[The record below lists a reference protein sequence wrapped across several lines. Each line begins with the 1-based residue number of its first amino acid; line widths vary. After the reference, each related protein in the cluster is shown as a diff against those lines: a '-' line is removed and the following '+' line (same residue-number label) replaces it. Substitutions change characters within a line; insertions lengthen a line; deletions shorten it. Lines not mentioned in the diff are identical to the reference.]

1 MNPEFRL
8 LIFCLFTFWV
18 FLPGKS
24 LPFRSKY
31 TKNANITNHNK
42 KIKKSLPGKNTQK
55 VNKQK
60 ISCQNW
66 GFVLVVRM
74 SWMRY

>member
-1 MNPEFRL
+1 MQQVIC
-8 LIFCLFTFWV
+8 LITFWV

-24 LPFRSKY
+24 LQLRSKY
-31 TKNANITNHNK
+31 TKNDNITNYIK
-42 KIKKSLPGKNTQK
+42 KIKKPLPVKNTQK

-60 ISCQNW
+60 IGSRNL

-74 SWMRY
+74 RWMR

>member
-1 MNPEFRL
+1 M
-8 LIFCLFTFWV
+8 
-18 FLPGKS
+18 
-24 LPFRSKY
+24 
-31 TKNANITNHNK
+31 TNYIK

-60 ISCQNW
+60 IGCKNS

-74 SWMRY
+74 S

>member
-1 MNPEFRL
+1 MQL
-8 LIFCLFTFWV
+8 
-18 FLPGKS
+18 G
-24 LPFRSKY
+24 SKY
-31 TKNANITNHNK
+31 TKIANITNYIK

-66 GFVLVVRM
+66 GFVLVVYM
-74 SWMRY
+74 SWTRY